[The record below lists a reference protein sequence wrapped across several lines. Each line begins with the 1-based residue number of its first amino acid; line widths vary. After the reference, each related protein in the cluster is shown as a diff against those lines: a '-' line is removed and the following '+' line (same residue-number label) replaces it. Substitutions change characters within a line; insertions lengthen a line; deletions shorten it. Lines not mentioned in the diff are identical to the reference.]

1 MIYTNEM
8 NRYSL
13 LLTTI
18 LHVLIAVA
26 NITNIIFGS
35 GSLIVTFIL
44 IALGV
49 AQVLVNTI
57 LYRRDN
63 SCHNIK
69 YITIFTFVLISGII
83 INNSTS
89 VISILS
95 VILTVLL
102 SLVFLDKK
110 LTLITL
116 AVLTPIDIFYIV
128 RMNNL
133 DLLSLDSGLG
143 FTFSFLIGIFV
154 ANLMIISMFEKLLI
168 EIEIQT
174 ENTLTNREE
183 NRELSNTIL
192 NMAYELKNSS
202 DNLSSKN
209 EAMNDDLSRIS
220 MSVEEIAEGSTSQ
233 AVDTQRILEVVN
245 ELGDIVNEND
255 IESENA
261 KVRIGNVQEEKDNGV
276 EAIAQLKD
284 LAEITKDVM
293 EEITT
298 LIEITNTNV
307 ENITKEATG
316 VRDIAKQTNLL
327 ALNASIEAARA
338 GEEGRGFAV
347 VASEIQELAEE
358 TSNLVEGIDNN
369 SSQLLE
375 SIRHSITS
383 IVNATGD
390 VDKQYEE
397 IIRIEEIFNRTSEY
411 TNLASDSIITLNE
424 SGGEINDKRNEVA
437 DLVQNLVSVTEEN
450 AAISEEST
458 ATLQNQLI
466 STNDI
471 LNIGINVTKLSE
483 ELQDKALEIKMLA
496 DTAMLEEMENATN
509 EKLVQLADELNLTSV
524 YVTDKKGDIVICNEE
539 ETIGFN
545 IYDVDPVFSSL
556 KEGAD
561 FAATPIK
568 ERVEDGQLY
577 KYLATISDGIVYGV
591 GIAVKR

>member
-8 NRYSL
+8 NKYSL

-18 LHVLIAVA
+18 LHVLIAIA

-35 GSLIVTFIL
+35 GNLVVTFIL

-49 AQVLVNTI
+49 TQILVNTI
-57 LYRRDN
+57 LYRRNN

-69 YITIFTFVLISGII
+69 YITIFTFVLISAII
-83 INNSTS
+83 INYSTS

-102 SLVFLDKK
+102 SLVFLDKR

-133 DLLSLDSGLG
+133 ELLSLNSGLG

-154 ANLMIISMFEKLLI
+154 SSLMIISMFEKLLN
-168 EIEIQT
+168 EIDIQT
-174 ENTLTNREE
+174 ENTLTNRNE

-192 NMAYELKNSS
+192 TMAYELKNSS
-202 DNLSSKN
+202 DNLSNKN
-209 EAMNDDLSRIS
+209 QEMNDDLSRIS

-233 AVDTQRILEVVN
+233 AIDTQRILEVVN

-261 KVRIGNVQEEKDNGV
+261 KVRIGDVQEEKDNGV
-276 EAIAQLKD
+276 EAIGQLKS
-284 LAEITKDVM
+284 LAEVTKEVM

-358 TSNLVEGIDNN
+358 TSHLVEGIDSN
-369 SSQLLE
+369 SSELLQ

-383 IVNATGD
+383 IVNATED

-397 IIRIEEIFNRTSEY
+397 IIRIEEIFDRTSEY
-411 TNLASDSIITLNE
+411 TNLASESIITLNE

-458 ATLQNQLI
+458 ATLQNQLV

-471 LNIGINVTKLSE
+471 LNIGINVTRLSE

-524 YVTDKKGDIVICNEE
+524 YVTDQKGDIVICNEE

-577 KYLATISDGIVYGV
+577 KYLATINNGIVYGV
-591 GIAVKR
+591 GMAVER